1 MKKYSCWSADS
12 EGLFSVYSKSRCYYK
27 SKKKKVLLFFYLC
40 QIEDVDV
47 TNVPRQVADNLLE
60 FADKWARLHVRMPKG
75 LDEVSFS
82 KRIDMQSELP
92 KSSNQSINTVVDY

>member
-1 MKKYSCWSADS
+1 MRACFQFTLSPVAIIR
-12 EGLFSVYSKSRCYYK
+12 V
-27 SKKKKVLLFFYLC
+27 KKKKVLLFFYLC

-82 KRIDMQSELP
+82 TRIDMQSELP
-92 KSSNQSINTVVDY
+92 KSSNQSINTLVDYSVS